1 MLSKEYALALFQYG
15 EDLNKLN
22 IFEEQFRILT
32 EAIKDNDEIIKIIT
46 HPKLSVSEKK
56 EILNNVLK
64 TLDQDMLYFC
74 YVLIDNGRFDAL
86 LDIYDEFINLIKKSQ
101 NTMVVNVYSAAPLSQ
116 DKVLTLTNILRNK
129 YNKNIEII
137 ATLDEK
143 VLGGVRL
150 EFNGKVLDDTLKTNL
165 DDLKSNLI

>member
-15 EDLNKLN
+15 QDLDKLN
-22 IFEEQFRILT
+22 LFEEQFSVMT
-32 EAIKDNDEIIKIIT
+32 EAFKNDDEIVKIIT
-46 HPKLSVSEKK
+46 HPKLLVSEKK

-64 TLDQDMLYFC
+64 SFDQDMLYFC
-74 YVLIDNGRFDAL
+74 YVLIDNGRFDSL

-116 DKVLTLTNILRNK
+116 GEVLELTNILKNK

-137 ATLDEK
+137 ATLDEL

-150 EFNGKVLDDTLKTNL
+150 EFDGKVLDDTLKTNL